1 MESWFGS
8 SNMDDRD
15 PETVVIEIK
24 TNWYSDVINLIGE
37 EDAEFYLNTLYAG
50 NDVFDQEVK
59 GNDQGIYELL
69 LESKIGTTT
78 FDKLKEFMEENYPL
92 VWRGHD
98 TFIGD
103 PNANFNRFMR
113 ENRFIKVW
121 LPLKE
126 KFDGQIKDLKPGNWF
141 IDGDGTLVSH
151 DEYSFD
157 EDEWVE
163 WDNWYVPKGLYEIK
177 YLKDLGILITDPQ
190 AINYLLLKL

>member
-37 EDAEFYLNTLYAG
+37 KDAEFYLTTLYAG
-50 NDVFDQEVK
+50 NEVLGQEVK
-59 GNDQGIYELL
+59 GNDQGIYEQL
-69 LESKIGTTT
+69 LEQKLGTTT

-103 PNANFNRFMR
+103 PNADFNRFMR
-113 ENRFIKVW
+113 KYANNKVW

-157 EDEWVE
+157 GSK

-177 YLKDLGILITDPQ
+177 YLKDLDLTLIIDPR

>member
-103 PNANFNRFMR
+103 PNADFNRFMR
-113 ENRFIKVW
+113 KYANNKVW

-126 KFDGQIKDLKPGNWF
+126 KFDGQIKDLEPGNWF
-141 IDGDGTLVSH
+141 IDSDGTMVHH

-157 EDEWVE
+157 DSDE

-177 YLKDLGILITDPQ
+177 YLKDLDIVITDPQ
-190 AINYLLLKL
+190 AINYQLLKL

>member
-1 MESWFGS
+1 MEPWFGS

-24 TNWYSDVINLIGE
+24 TTWYNDVINLIGE
-37 EDAEFYLNTLYAG
+37 NSAEFYLNTLYSHELL
-50 NDVFDQEVK
+50 DQEVK
-59 GNDQGIYELL
+59 GNDQGIYEEL
-69 LESKIGTTT
+69 LEKKIGTIT

-103 PNANFNRFMR
+103 PNADFNRFMR
-113 ENRFIKVW
+113 KYANNKVW

-126 KFDGQIKDLKPGNWF
+126 KFDGKIKDLEPGNWF
-141 IDGDGTLVSH
+141 IDSDGTMVHH
-151 DEYSFD
+151 DEYSF
-157 EDEWVE
+157 EDTE

-177 YLKDLGILITDPQ
+177 YLKDLDIVITDPQ
-190 AINYLLLKL
+190 AINYQLLKL

>member
-1 MESWFGS
+1 MGTWLGS
-8 SNMDDRD
+8 SNVDDRD

-37 EDAEFYLNTLYAG
+37 KDAEFYLTTLYAG
-50 NDVFDQEVK
+50 NEVLGQEVK
-59 GNDQGIYELL
+59 GNDQGIYEQL
-69 LESKIGTTT
+69 LEQKLGTTT

-103 PNANFNRFMR
+103 PNTDFNRFMR
-113 ENRFIKVW
+113 KYANNIVW

-157 EDEWVE
+157 GSK

-177 YLKDLGILITDPQ
+177 YLKDLDLTLIIDPR

>member
-1 MESWFGS
+1 MVWFGS

-24 TNWYSDVINLIGE
+24 TNWYNDVINLLGE
-37 EDAEFYLNTLYAG
+37 GKAEFFLNSLYAG
-50 NDVFDQEVK
+50 NEVFGQEVK
-59 GNDQGIYELL
+59 GNDQGIYEQL
-69 LESKIGTTT
+69 LENNIGTVE

-103 PNANFNRFMR
+103 PNPDFNRFMR
-113 ENRFIKVW
+113 KYANNKVW

-141 IDGDGTLVSH
+141 IDGDGTIVSH
-151 DEYSFD
+151 DEYSFNP
-157 EDEWVE
+157 EEGSE

-177 YLKDLGILITDPQ
+177 YLKDLDIVITDPQ
-190 AINYLLLKL
+190 AINYLILKL

>member
-1 MESWFGS
+1 MESWFRS
-8 SNMDDRD
+8 SNIYDRD

-37 EDAEFYLNTLYAG
+37 KDAEFYLTTLYAG
-50 NDVFDQEVK
+50 NEVLGQEVK
-59 GNDQGIYELL
+59 GNDQGIYEQL
-69 LESKIGTTT
+69 LEQKLGTTT

-103 PNANFNRFMR
+103 PNTDFNRFMR
-113 ENRFIKVW
+113 KYANNIVW

-157 EDEWVE
+157 GSK

-177 YLKDLGILITDPQ
+177 YLKDLDLTLIIDPR

>member
-1 MESWFGS
+1 MGTWLGS

-24 TNWYSDVINLIGE
+24 TTWYGDVIRLIGE
-37 EDAEFYLNTLYAG
+37 ENAEFYLNTLYSHELL
-50 NDVFDQEVK
+50 DQEVK
-59 GNDQGIYELL
+59 GNDQGIYEEL
-69 LESKIGTTT
+69 LEKKIGTIT

-103 PNANFNRFMR
+103 PNPDFNRFMR
-113 ENRFIKVW
+113 EYANNKVW

-151 DEYSFD
+151 DEYSF
-157 EDEWVE
+157 EDTE

-177 YLKDLGILITDPQ
+177 YLKDLDIVITDPQ
-190 AINYLLLKL
+190 AINYQLLKL